1 MIPFYLPL
9 FSLGSV
15 QGWVAF
21 FDGNFLVC
29 TWISEL
35 LM

>member
-15 QGWVAF
+15 QGWIAF
-21 FDGNFLVC
+21 
-29 TWISEL
+29 
-35 LM
+35 LMGIL